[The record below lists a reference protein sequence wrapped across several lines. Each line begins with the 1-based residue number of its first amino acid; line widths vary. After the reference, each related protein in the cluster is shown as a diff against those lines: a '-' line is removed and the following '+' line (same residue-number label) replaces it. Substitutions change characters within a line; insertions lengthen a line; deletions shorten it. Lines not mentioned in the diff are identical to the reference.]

1 MHVLSVFLSFPDKAL
16 WNHLL
21 IYLMQLQSDL
31 VPLHLSTNVSLWT
44 LKTNYSYQSSDTIW
58 GAIKNKIGYP
68 LVPYAGI
75 LLISLQRCEQAVLTK
90 RVKTNVLLLHLSN
103 WQQTQ
108 ACGLCQKVN
117 AHLYTVSSVDK
128 ITAVIVISICFWR
141 DAIMSVVSGWT
152 SVGGAYVNALLWR
165 RCLCKR
171 LCPVDVTLSHRI

>member
-1 MHVLSVFLSFPDKAL
+1 MCPLGLSGISHCYDWLTSLHRKQYKRPLAIACFECFPVISRQSIMKSFTYDV
-16 WNHLL
+16 
-21 IYLMQLQSDL
+21 MQLQSDL

-75 LLISLQRCEQAVLTK
+75 LLISLQRCKQAVLTK
-90 RVKTNVLLLHLSN
+90 RVKTNVLLLHLTN

-108 ACGLCQKVN
+108 ACGLCQKAN
-117 AHLYTVSSVDK
+117 AHLYTVSSVDEIAAEK
-128 ITAVIVISICFWR
+128 
-141 DAIMSVVSGWT
+141 
-152 SVGGAYVNALLWR
+152 

-171 LCPVDVTLSHRI
+171 LCPVGLLR